1 MYIYAI
7 CRGHVIRL
15 SDIEVKISR
24 EKYGCVRATGFACGG
39 FCVRRVLRA
48 AGECASPV
56 YIVNISRSGK

>member
-1 MYIYAI
+1 MYISG
-7 CRGHVIRL
+7 RRHPRL
-15 SDIEVKISR
+15 SDIEVKISK
-24 EKYGCVRATGFACGG
+24 EKYGCVRTCGG